1 MEYLPNLGGYL
12 EELGTDDIW
21 ILLKQSR
28 VRRLLEG
35 AGYKTVAF
43 DTGYEW
49 SNLRDANIYL
59 SLGADS
65 YSLQQVTPF
74 ESLMIKST
82 ALLILTD
89 SQTQFLR
96 SKFESVN
103 FPFSDHVRLQ
113 NFILGQIPLVAS
125 DPAPTFA
132 FVHLLVP
139 HVPFVFAP
147 DGSVVDDPLFYNG
160 KLAWPGDD
168 VHRTLGYANQVEFI
182 DRKVVEIITEILN
195 TSSTPPIIVIMGDH
209 GLLGE
214 NRFEILN
221 AYFLPGDAS
230 EALYPSI
237 SPVNSFRLIFNKF
250 FGTNFGLL
258 PDVSYDQSGQPVPET
273 SPACLPK

>member
-1 MEYLPNLGGYL
+1 MDYLPNLGGYL

-28 VRRLLEG
+28 VRRLLEA

-49 SNLRDANIYL
+49 SNLRDADIYL
-59 SLGADS
+59 SLGSDS

-74 ESLMIKST
+74 EAMLIKST

-89 SQTQFLR
+89 SQAQFLQ
-96 SKFESVN
+96 SKFKGVN
-103 FPFSDHVRLQ
+103 FPFSDHVRSQ
-113 NFILGQIPLVAS
+113 NFILEQIPLISA
-125 DPAPTFA
+125 DPEPTFA
-132 FVHLLVP
+132 FIHLLVP

-182 DRKVVEIITEILN
+182 DRRMVEITGKLLSE
-195 TSSTPPIIVIMGDH
+195 SDTPPIIVIMGDH
-209 GLLGE
+209 GLLGD
-214 NRFEILN
+214 NRYEILN
-221 AYFLPGDAS
+221 AYYLPGDAS

-237 SPVNSFRLIFNKF
+237 TPVNSFRIIFDKF

-258 PDVSYDQSGQPVPET
+258 PDVSTDQAGQPVPET
-273 SPACLPK
+273 SPGCLPK